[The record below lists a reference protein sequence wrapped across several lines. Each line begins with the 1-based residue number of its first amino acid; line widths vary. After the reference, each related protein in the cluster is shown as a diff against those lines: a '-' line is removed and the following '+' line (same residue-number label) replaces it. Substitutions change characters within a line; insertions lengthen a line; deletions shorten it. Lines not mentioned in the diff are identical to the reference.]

1 MVTTSKQTCFLS
13 MTTMAQRSK
22 DDSCEAES
30 HNDDGDNLCPG
41 GQVQV
46 PPGEEQTPP
55 CSHGGSQTTVNKE
68 EPMSKSLVKIN
79 KSSHHHGIIWSGKNS
94 ISRASSSFQMEIRS
108 AKRWKIGRTFA
119 ELIRKC
125 AKDGSGK
132 RLSGKVSRKPHHEN
146 NMSQC
151 VKMENKLSFWFS
163 EQRDEGLREQG
174 ANNLKIF
181 ALMNHSGHDV

>member
-1 MVTTSKQTCFLS
+1 MLT
-13 MTTMAQRSK
+13 QRSN
-22 DDSCEAES
+22 DHNFEDER
-30 HNDDGDNLCPG
+30 HNDDGNLCPG

-68 EPMSKSLVKIN
+68 ETMSKSLVKIN
-79 KSSHHHGIIWSGKNS
+79 KSSHHHGIIWSGTNT

-108 AKRWKIGRTFA
+108 AKRWKIGWTSA

>member
-1 MVTTSKQTCFLS
+1 MPRRTST
-13 MTTMAQRSK
+13 
-22 DDSCEAES
+22 
-30 HNDDGDNLCPG
+30 
-41 GQVQV
+41 
-46 PPGEEQTPP
+46 
-55 CSHGGSQTTVNKE
+55 GSPWRRTNTTVLTGRVTNNWE
-68 EPMSKSLVKIN
+68 QRRDDEQVILVKIY
-79 KSSHHHGIIWSGKNS
+79 KSSHHHGIIWSGTNT